1 MFTNVHR
8 KQSQL
13 TITILVLLTNLYS
26 DAFASNQE
34 QPLLSWQTPLPRI
47 QDFIHNTQHLET
59 LGKHHIVVVH
69 GETKNYSISE
79 SEKHAVNN
87 QTEITGSTNNGGTN
101 NSSIKNSNASVTLY
115 PLPDEDIQLTY
126 AFTVIR
132 APEDT
137 VRKTL
142 MDFGHYR
149 RTMPHIIESELLQQK
164 DNHWLGQ
171 YRLTF
176 QMPLLSFEPQVQ
188 IQHTLLDNGD
198 LIERRVAGDIDYS
211 VARWQIIA
219 LDKHRTLLVQTS
231 WADIGS
237 VSWLMRLVFAAQPDM
252 NRLSPLTAAAL
263 TIQSLK
269 ERIERKHFSRNQRLY
284 ATKLLFPDSTHYLT
298 SLSTSQRGALHLL
311 TKLGTVNMVSSAIQF
326 SHQRNSFTLQPILSA
341 ISVPTPYKTLKSRAT
356 NIASYPKYMRTISD
370 IEDVVDDTAH
380 HQSQWSLG
388 FNFAVFT
395 FDIDFGIE
403 GLWNDNQTQFSFAST
418 QGDFNPLLGQINW
431 YPNASPNDTST
442 LITMALA
449 HNINDNAGYIL
460 NAIKHIPYSQMFA
473 GLYVGTLLIEGQQEL
488 AYKPR

>member
-1 MFTNVHR
+1 MLSNAHR
-8 KQSQL
+8 KQSPF
-13 TITILVLLTNLYS
+13 TVAILILLTLFCTS
-26 DAFASNQE
+26 AFASNQS
-34 QPLLSWQTPLPRI
+34 LLSWQTPLPRI
-47 QDFIHNTQHLET
+47 QDFIQNTQHLEA

-69 GETKNYSISE
+69 GKAKNYSNDKPL
-79 SEKHAVNN
+79 KHSAHHSTVVSNN
-87 QTEITGSTNNGGTN
+87 PKTLSSTNNSTE
-101 NSSIKNSNASVTLY
+101 TPPLY

-132 APEDT
+132 APEEK
-137 VRKTL
+137 VRETL
-142 MDFGHYR
+142 MDFAHYR
-149 RTMPHIIESELLQQK
+149 RTMPHIIESELLQQQ

-188 IQHTLLDNGD
+188 IQHTLLDNSD
-198 LIERRVAGDIDYS
+198 LIERRIAGDIDYS
-211 VARWQIIA
+211 VARWQTIA

-269 ERIERKHFSRNQRLY
+269 ERIEKRHFSRNQRLY

-298 SLSTSQRGALHLL
+298 SLSASQQDALHSL
-311 TKLGTVNMVSSAIQF
+311 TKLGSVNMISSAIQF
-326 SHQRNSFTLQPILSA
+326 SPQRHSFTLQPILSA
-341 ISVPTPYKTLKSRAT
+341 ISVPEPYETLKSRAT
-356 NIASYPKYMRTISD
+356 NIAKYPKYMRTISD
-370 IEDVVDDTAH
+370 IEDVVDDSRH

-403 GLWNDNQTQFSFAST
+403 GLWNNEQTQFSFAST
-418 QGDFNPLLGQINW
+418 QGDFNPLIGQINW
-431 YPNASPNDTST
+431 YPSTTPDDTST
-442 LITMALA
+442 LVTMALA

-460 NAIKHIPYSQMFA
+460 NTIKHIPYSQMFA